1 MPRTGAL
8 LSLSREHHASLVM
21 ARDARRVANDNDAAA
36 CSAAITRME
45 AHWHR
50 MMAAH
55 FDQEERLI
63 RIAADTL
70 DPESMAR
77 IFSDHAELRILAG
90 GPCTLEPAARL
101 RRFADL
107 TVAHVRYEERTFFPQ
122 LQSHPCIAAAPAT
135 APGPV
140 QSTPTQKGN

>member
-8 LSLSREHHASLVM
+8 LSLSREHHTSLVM
-21 ARDARRVANDNDAAA
+21 AREARRVADDNDAVA
-36 CSAAITRME
+36 CLAAIARIET
-45 AHWHR
+45 HWHR
-50 MMAAH
+50 LMSAH

-77 IFSDHAELRILAG
+77 ILSDHAELRILAG
-90 GPCTLEPAARL
+90 GHCPLEPAARL

-107 TVAHVRYEERTFFPQ
+107 TIAHVRYEERTFFPQ
-122 LQSHPCIAAAPAT
+122 LQSHPCVAVASAT
-135 APGPV
+135 APSPV
-140 QSTPTQKGN
+140 QSNPER